1 MARVTQNSKP
11 TQSSSS
17 TLSTHLFLE
26 VPTLRS
32 IPTKSQMLHCLIGLV
47 VERVETNLPTSFFQV
62 GIPPGKVTRGQPAI
76 NIHLFW
82 SGPA

>member
-62 GIPPGKVTRGQPAI
+62 ANQLSTYIFFGLDPHKWRR
-76 NIHLFW
+76 
-82 SGPA
+82 